1 MDKRKQ
7 EGFDPKGIGEKSE
20 VQILAALLMADMI
33 VLHPYGDN
41 RRYDLVVD
49 DDGRFLRL
57 QCKTARM
64 SKDGSVM
71 TFKTS
76 SQNWNTGK
84 LRDYRG
90 QADLFAVYCRERNE
104 IYMVSVEKSPMRES
118 VIRMTEPRN
127 GYVRGVKMAKDYLF
141 DGKKKLSDYL

>member
-20 VQILAALLMADMI
+20 VQVLAALLMADMI

-49 DDGRFLRL
+49 ENGKFIRI

-64 SKDGSVM
+64 SKDGSRM

-76 SQNWNTGK
+76 SQNWNTGN

-104 IYMVSVEKSPMRES
+104 IYILSVNKSPIRES
-118 VIRMTEPRN
+118 VMRTTDPKS
-127 GYVRGVKMAKDYLF
+127 GHTKGVKMARDYLF
-141 DGKKKLSDYL
+141 DGKKRLSDYL